1 MLKISME
8 QKELFPWN
16 WIGRTI
22 VLLMI
27 VLFTC
32 ACGNFNA
39 EPTSTFT
46 SIPPTE
52 SATAT
57 VTFTNTPMPS
67 ITPFPTNTST
77 PTLTPTATFT
87 PTPALFVLE
96 GTPLPE
102 LARPISVLNAQ
113 YVSGLAQWK
122 VPAVTDLAFSPDGL
136 ILAISDNEKIYL
148 FNAYTRKLIRTLHP
162 DKTGIVDIEFSP
174 DGLWLVSGS
183 RQGSEVTGYRSALE
197 LWYGSDYTPLGL
209 LYGSLQG
216 LSSMTFSPSGERL
229 FVANASPVYH
239 ESFIDF
245 WDTDGWVQTG
255 LLETGTVLGIGVSV
269 DGSLLASTP
278 DRYAIRVW
286 DLEDSIWL
294 YTIYTSFTG
303 AVNKITFSPT
313 QLNLAAGQYDGGI
326 RIWEM
331 ESGELI
337 QAMDSD
343 GVIESLAY
351 TPDGRLLASGNS
363 FENGHIRLWDV
374 QTGEQLRE
382 LVGHENGVTSM
393 AFSPDGYLLVSGS
406 YDGVVHVWGIRP

>member
-1 MLKISME
+1 MDQKKI
-8 QKELFPWN
+8 FPRN
-16 WIGRTI
+16 WIGRTL

-27 VLFTC
+27 VMFSY
-32 ACGNFNA
+32 ACVTFNA
-39 EPTSTFT
+39 EPTYTATF
-46 SIPPTE
+46 IPPTE
-52 SATAT
+52 TATAT
-57 VTFTNTPMPS
+57 VTLTNTPTASM
-67 ITPFPTNTST
+67 TPFPTNTST
-77 PTLTPTATFT
+77 PTFTPTTTFT
-87 PTPALFVLE
+87 PTPPLLVLDE
-96 GTPLPE
+96 TPLPE

-136 ILAISDNEKIYL
+136 LLAISDNEKIYL
-148 FNAYTRKLIRTLHP
+148 FDVYSRKLIRTLHP
-162 DKTGIVDIEFSP
+162 DKPGIVDIEFSP

-183 RQGSEVTGYRSALE
+183 RQGSEETGYRSALE

-229 FVANASPVYH
+229 FVANASPIYN
-239 ESFIDF
+239 ENFIDF
-245 WDTDGWVQTG
+245 WDTNGWIQTG
-255 LLETGTVLGIGVSV
+255 LLETGTVLGIGISL

-278 DRYAIRVW
+278 DRYAIRIW

-303 AVNKITFSPT
+303 AVNKIAFSPT
-313 QLNLAAGQYDGGI
+313 QLNLATGHYDGGI

-337 QAMDSD
+337 QAMNSD
-343 GVIESLAY
+343 GVVESLAY
-351 TPDGRLLASGNS
+351 NPDGRLLASGNS
-363 FENGHIRLWDV
+363 FENGHIRLWDE

-382 LVGHENGVTSM
+382 LVGHDNGVSNM
-393 AFSPDGYLLVSGS
+393 AFSPDGNLLVSGS
-406 YDGVVHVWGIRP
+406 YDGIIRVWGIRP

>member
-1 MLKISME
+1 MDQRKI
-8 QKELFPWN
+8 FPRN
-16 WIGRTI
+16 WIGRTL

-27 VLFTC
+27 VMFSY
-32 ACGNFNA
+32 ACVTINS
-39 EPTSTFT
+39 EPTYTATF
-46 SIPPTE
+46 IPPTE
-52 SATAT
+52 TATAT
-57 VTFTNTPMPS
+57 VTLTNTPTATM
-67 ITPFPTNTST
+67 TPFPTNTST
-77 PTLTPTATFT
+77 PTFTPTTTFT
-87 PTPALFVLE
+87 PTPPLLVLDE
-96 GTPLPE
+96 TPLPE

-136 ILAISDNEKIYL
+136 LLAISDNEKIYL
-148 FNAYTRKLIRTLHP
+148 FDVYSRKLIRTLHP
-162 DKTGIVDIEFSP
+162 DKPGIVDIEFSP

-183 RQGSEVTGYRSALE
+183 RQGSEETGYRSALE

-229 FVANASPVYH
+229 FVANASPIYN
-239 ESFIDF
+239 ENFIDF
-245 WDTDGWVQTG
+245 WDTNGWIQTG
-255 LLETGTVLGIGVSV
+255 LLETGTVLGIGISL

-278 DRYAIRVW
+278 DRYAIRIW

-303 AVNKITFSPT
+303 AVNKIAFSPT
-313 QLNLAAGQYDGGI
+313 QLNLATGHYDGGI

-337 QAMDSD
+337 QAMNSD
-343 GVIESLAY
+343 GVVESLAY
-351 TPDGRLLASGNS
+351 NPDGRLLASGNS
-363 FENGHIRLWDV
+363 FENGHIRLWDE

-382 LVGHENGVTSM
+382 LVGHDNGVSNM
-393 AFSPDGYLLVSGS
+393 AFSPDGNLLVSGS
-406 YDGVVHVWGIRP
+406 YDGIIRVWGIRP